1 MATRVGSDSTF
12 VGSNSG
18 GVFDASGNDIVSADT
33 GFGGSPLGIAA
44 RSQALYF
51 LANPSFNLLPPNP
64 SASIVDNQNPL
75 PYWSVDNLSDG
86 KIAATV
92 QYDTTTQTWALRLD
106 PTTAVSGDSM
116 VVKTRSYLLNDTNFS
131 LRQKALANL
140 EKVGTYSGSSQFSLS
155 LAAEY
160 FDAVGNSLSSY
171 AIGTVADNTTWTS
184 ISGITTS
191 GSAAV
196 SAAAQYVDLTFTL
209 SATATVTSGVKVDIN
224 SLLLQTS
231 TTATGSLLIAQT
243 YTAGTTWT
251 RPTGVDYL
259 VAVVGCG
266 GGGGGASGQIA
277 AGSTTANNSVG
288 SGGGGGATWFIAKD
302 VYVGG
307 TANATISVG
316 IGAAGAGGSATVF
329 TKAVASTT
337 QAAFTRV
344 AGGAGGA
351 STFGS
356 FFSAPGG
363 NGATTAKEGGAASS
377 ASTTIIYGAGSAIGA
392 AGGVGGNNSTTPG
405 SSGGV
410 GGLSPY
416 TVIPYSIP
424 SAGSAGSAASGTGGT
439 RVTGTATAGGTAG
452 IIGGGGAGGYSAAGA
467 ASALTANATGTN
479 GGGGAG
485 ANLSVYISTAG
496 TVTALGGDGGAAG
509 SASGSGGGSGGAVNI
524 ATSTAANWTN
534 SNISITSG
542 KGGDGSVGFVTLV
555 YVA

>member
-1 MATRVGSDSTF
+1 MATRFGSDSTF
-12 VGSNSG
+12 VASNSG
-18 GVFDASGNDIVSADT
+18 GVFDASGNPVVSADT
-33 GFGGSPLGIAA
+33 TFGASPLGIAA

-51 LANPSFNLLPPNP
+51 LANPSFNLLPPDP
-64 SASIVDNQNPL
+64 SASIVDNENAL

-92 QYDTTTQTWALRLD
+92 QYDTTTQTWALRID

-116 VVKTRSYLLNDTNFS
+116 TVRTRSYLLNDTNFS
-131 LRQKALANL
+131 LRQKALASL
-140 EKVGTYSGSSQFSLS
+140 EKVGTYSSTSQWSLVLS
-155 LAAEY
+155 AEY
-160 FDAVGNSLSSY
+160 FDGAGNSLSSY
-171 AIGTVADNTTWTS
+171 AIGTAADNATWTS
-184 ISGITTS
+184 ISGFTTS
-191 GSAAV
+191 GSAIV
-196 SAAAQYVDLTFTL
+196 SAAAQYVDLTFTIT
-209 SATATVTSGVKVDIN
+209 ATATVTNGVKIDVN

-231 TTATGSLLIAQT
+231 TAATGSLLIAQT

-302 VYVGG
+302 VYVGNQS
-307 TANATISVG
+307 TVSVG

-329 TKAVASTT
+329 SKAVASTT
-337 QAAFTRV
+337 QAAFARV
-344 AGGAGGA
+344 AGAAGGA

-416 TVIPYSIP
+416 TVIPYSTP

-485 ANLSVYISTAG
+485 ANLSVYIATAG

-524 ATSTAANWTN
+524 ATSTVANWTN